1 MAEKIILASGSPFR
15 KALLVHAGVAV
26 EAVPAEVDERAL
38 EAPLQGSGI
47 SPEDVALV
55 LAEAKATEVSER
67 KPGALVLGC
76 DQTLSLGDEV
86 FHKPADMEAAR
97 RHLLALSGKTHQLNS
112 AVVLARDGAVLWR
125 HVGIASL
132 TMRKL
137 DPAFIGRHL
146 ARVGA
151 KALSSVGAY
160 QIEGEG
166 IQLFERIEGDYFT
179 IVGLP
184 LLPVLAKLRDL
195 GAIDG

>member
-15 KALLVHAGVAV
+15 KALLVNAGVSV
-26 EAVPAEVDERAL
+26 EAVPASVDERAL
-38 EAPLQGSGI
+38 EAPPQNSGV

-55 LAEAKATEVSER
+55 LAEAKATDVSER

-76 DQTLSLGDEV
+76 DQTLSLGDEL
-86 FHKPADMEAAR
+86 FHKPADMEGAR
-97 RHLLALSGKTHQLNS
+97 RHLLALSGKTHYLNS
-112 AVVLARDGAVLWR
+112 AVVLARDDQVLWR

-166 IQLFERIEGDYFT
+166 IQLFEKIEGNYFT

-184 LLPVLAKLRDL
+184 LLPVLAKLREL